1 MDVEASLSRDS
12 KIGPVRVNHKV
23 STTGDGTRKQGD
35 VEISNFPISLRDGL
49 VIDVSFVCEFKGSSR
64 VPVGWDNSVR
74 HSDDVLQASVNVK
87 NNKYKAV
94 YGLAQGVYTCHRRY
108 VRSDPR

>member
-1 MDVEASLSRDS
+1 MDEVASLSRDS

-49 VIDVSFVCEFKGSSR
+49 VIDVSFV
-64 VPVGWDNSVR
+64 
-74 HSDDVLQASVNVK
+74 
-87 NNKYKAV
+87 
-94 YGLAQGVYTCHRRY
+94 
-108 VRSDPR
+108 